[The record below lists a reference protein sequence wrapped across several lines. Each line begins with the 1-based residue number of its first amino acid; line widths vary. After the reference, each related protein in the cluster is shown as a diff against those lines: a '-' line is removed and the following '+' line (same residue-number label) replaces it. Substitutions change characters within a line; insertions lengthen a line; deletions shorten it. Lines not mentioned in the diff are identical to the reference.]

1 MLDGRATGVLGEKWL
16 AKENNRNK
24 TGE

>member
-1 MLDGRATGVLGEKWL
+1 MLDGHATGVLGEKWL
-16 AKENNRNK
+16 TKENNRNK